1 MKTYKEGPASACDTH
16 RTLTTSPDKE
26 ANVAET
32 YFNVCHPPDERIQSH
47 TTASQLF
54 QGREWLDLRAL
65 TQYASVSERT
75 MREWIHRPANPLPAV
90 RVGAKILVRR
100 SEFDR
105 WLEKHRLEP
114 IDIGSVVSEVV
125 SDLIGA
131 NS

>member
-1 MKTYKEGPASACDTH
+1 MKANKADPASASNTH
-16 RTLTTSPDKE
+16 RALTTSPDKE

-32 YFNVCHPPDERIQSH
+32 YSNVCHPSDERPQSH
-47 TTASQLF
+47 TAFSQLS

-75 MREWIHRPANPLPAV
+75 MREWIHRRANPLPAV

-100 SEFDR
+100 SEFDC

-114 IDIGSVVSEVV
+114 FDIGSVVSEVV